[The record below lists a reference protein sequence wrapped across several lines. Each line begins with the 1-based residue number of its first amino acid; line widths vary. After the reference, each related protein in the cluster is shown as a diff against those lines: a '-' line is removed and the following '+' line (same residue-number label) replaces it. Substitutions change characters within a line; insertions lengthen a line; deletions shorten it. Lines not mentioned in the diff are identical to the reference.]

1 MTTKSV
7 IFLTAALAS
16 GFAMA
21 VGEADY
27 SVSEEHC
34 TPEYWEKL
42 PDGKKTEDL
51 IDKCDDLKPS
61 ENGGSGQKVR

>member
-27 SVSEEHC
+27 SVLEAHC
-34 TPEYWEKL
+34 TPEYWEKP

-51 IDKCDDLKPS
+51 IDKCDLDLS

>member
-21 VGEADY
+21 AGEPDY

-51 IDKCDDLKPS
+51 IDKCDDLEPS
-61 ENGGSGQKVR
+61 ENGGAGQKAR

>member
-7 IFLTAALAS
+7 IFLTAALIS

-34 TPEYWEKL
+34 TSEYWEKL
-42 PDGKKTEDL
+42 PDGTNTEDL
-51 IDKCDDLKPS
+51 IDKRDDLEPS

>member
-1 MTTKSV
+1 MTAKSV
-7 IFLTAALAS
+7 IFLTAVLAS

-21 VGEADY
+21 GDVPDY

-51 IDKCDDLKPS
+51 IDRCDDLELS
-61 ENGGSGQKVR
+61 ENGGSGKKAW

>member
-42 PDGKKTEDL
+42 PDGKKTDIL
-51 IDKCDDLKPS
+51 ILRS
-61 ENGGSGQKVR
+61 LR

>member
-21 VGEADY
+21 VSEADY
-27 SVSEEHC
+27 SVSEENC

-51 IDKCDDLKPS
+51 IDRCDDLEPS
-61 ENGGSGQKVR
+61 EGSEQKAP

>member
-27 SVSEEHC
+27 SVSEAHC

-51 IDKCDDLKPS
+51 IDKCDDLEPS